1 MPMRRRLNVSLRRLL
16 HSFAYFLA
24 GAVGFALFITTLMVA
39 ESLIYA
45 ISGISL
51 SPWAIVLAVLVTA
64 FYFSPIVRLLHHQID
79 HRLFPDKLD
88 TNNAIRQLGIGDL
101 AKLPLENIE
110 QSLLERIATICSR
123 SPVALEECDSDS
135 SCRVFQVPL
144 QAPPPAKQGARREP
158 YAVVLPISLQQGEA
172 WLHLGRRSDGWPL
185 DDKERQG
192 LEVLARFA
200 ATSLE
205 HARLSHRQT
214 NAARLDSLSRVAAQ
228 LHSHDLKNRLHD
240 LAFLAH
246 HLDSGTLDQDEIR
259 LLIKAVRKVTGR
271 MQTLMQRLADPNAP
285 LHLKLAPCDLQQQ
298 LEEEI
303 HTRLWPEGVQL
314 SLKLA
319 QVPLIQADQ
328 DLLFGVFENLFDN
341 AVQAMNK
348 QGKLHISLG
357 SSEAMVELRVE
368 DSGSGMSAT
377 FIQHKLF
384 QLFASSKDQGLGIGL
399 YLSQRIVTLHG
410 GTINAD
416 SEGVGHGAT
425 FIVRLPLW
433 KHEPSEHAQAATS
446 QHGETSHAS

>member
-1 MPMRRRLNVSLRRLL
+1 MPMRRRLIVSLRRLL

-24 GAVGFALFITTLMVA
+24 GVVGFALFICTLMA
-39 ESLIYA
+39 SESLIYA

-64 FYFSPIVRLLHHQID
+64 FYFSPIVRMLHHQID

-101 AKLPLENIE
+101 ARLPLENIE

-123 SPVALEECDSDS
+123 SPVALEECDSDG
-135 SCRVFQVPL
+135 SCQLFLVPQ
-144 QAPPPAKQGARREP
+144 QAPPPAKQGALREP
-158 YAVVLPISLQQGEA
+158 YAVALPVQLQHGEA

-185 DDKERQG
+185 DDEERQG
-192 LEVLARFA
+192 LEVLTRFA

-205 HARLSHRQT
+205 HARLSHRQA

-246 HLDSGTLDQDEIR
+246 HLDSETLDRDEIR
-259 LLIKAVRKVTGR
+259 LLVKAVRKVTGR
-271 MQTLMQRLADPNAP
+271 MQTLMQRLSDPNAP
-285 LHLKLAPCDLQQQ
+285 LHLKLAPCDLQYQ
-298 LEEEI
+298 LDEEI
-303 HTRLWPEGVQL
+303 RSRLWPEGVKL
-314 SLKLA
+314 SLELA

-348 QGKLHISLG
+348 QGNIHIYLG
-357 SSEAMVELRVE
+357 CLEDMVEFKIQ
-368 DSGSGMSAT
+368 DSGSGMSQK
-377 FIQHKLF
+377 FIQKKLF

-410 GTINAD
+410 GTIEAQSD
-416 SEGVGHGAT
+416 GIGQGAT

-433 KHEPSEHAQAATS
+433 KHEEPESV
-446 QHGETSHAS
+446 